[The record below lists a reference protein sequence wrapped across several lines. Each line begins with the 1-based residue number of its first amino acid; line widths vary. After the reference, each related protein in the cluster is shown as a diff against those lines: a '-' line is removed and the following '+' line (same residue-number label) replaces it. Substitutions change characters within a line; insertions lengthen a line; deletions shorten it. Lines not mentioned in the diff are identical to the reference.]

1 MTAKPRQSR
10 TAAAAATTAKRPI
23 SITAVVDCVG
33 ALAAQDMHGSL
44 YLYDTNKAGG
54 STGFGTDEL
63 RTRVRGGDQLLWTAL
78 ALECEA
84 FVSIDA
90 VVIDTDVCEPERKVF
105 PGTDVS
111 YWIGTVKKDTADA
124 VPYQLSFR
132 LGTRTEPI
140 TTTVPLILD
149 ADGAGPA

>member
-1 MTAKPRQSR
+1 MTTKPRQSR
-10 TAAAAATTAKRPI
+10 TTAATAAKRPI

-33 ALAAQDMHGSL
+33 ALAAQDLHGSL

-54 STGFGTDEL
+54 STGFGTDQL
-63 RTRVRGGDQLLWTAL
+63 RTPVRGGDQLLWTAL

-90 VVIDTDVCEPERKVF
+90 VVIDADICVPERKVF

-111 YWIGTVKKDTADA
+111 YWIGTVKKDAA
-124 VPYQLSFR
+124 EPVPYQLSFL

-140 TTTVPLILD
+140 TSTVPLILD
-149 ADGAGPA
+149 GAGTGPA